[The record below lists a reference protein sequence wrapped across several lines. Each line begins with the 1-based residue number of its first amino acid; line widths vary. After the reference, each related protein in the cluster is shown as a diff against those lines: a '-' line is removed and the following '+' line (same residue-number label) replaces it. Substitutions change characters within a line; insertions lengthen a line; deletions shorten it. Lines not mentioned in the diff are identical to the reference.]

1 MEGEEYESE
10 ELNRG
15 TNKVKYYQDNI
26 PLIRI

>member
-15 TNKVKYYQDNI
+15 INKLKFYQDNI